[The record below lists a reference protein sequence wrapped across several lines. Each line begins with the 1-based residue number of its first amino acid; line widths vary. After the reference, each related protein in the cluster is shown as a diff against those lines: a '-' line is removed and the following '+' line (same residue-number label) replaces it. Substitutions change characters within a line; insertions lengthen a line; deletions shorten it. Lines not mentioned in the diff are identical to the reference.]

1 MHSQDPGTSREAAAA
16 GSLQPGISSA
26 AGTARP
32 QEAAGLLPL
41 VDAAVLEELEDE
53 LAGSGLAQ
61 RFARDYAAMWDQRY
75 ARLAAA
81 VDGQDRASA
90 MDAVIS
96 LKITSAMVGGL
107 RLAKL
112 AELLESVIRL
122 GDFGQGRA
130 LMERVAQDG
139 GQTVTELQAT
149 YILEND

>member
-16 GSLQPGISSA
+16 GSLQPGIASA
-26 AGTARP
+26 AGAALP

-41 VDAAVLEELEDE
+41 VDAAVLEELDDE

-90 MDAVIS
+90 LDAVIS